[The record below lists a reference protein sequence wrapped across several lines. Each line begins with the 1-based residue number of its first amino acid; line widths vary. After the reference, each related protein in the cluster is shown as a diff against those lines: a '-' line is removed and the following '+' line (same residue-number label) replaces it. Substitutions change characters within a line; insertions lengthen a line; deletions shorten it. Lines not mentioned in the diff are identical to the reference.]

1 MCAKRL
7 TRVQII
13 SWWCRREGL
22 DSVRAKVR
30 TKLYPPTLVQSQI
43 APANPYGRKRGKRYV
58 PRDYPRPQPNPQ
70 FSIGVKDSQTEEE
83 RAFREKLARAEEV
96 RFQKAL
102 ANARADGS
110 RCIEKACAS
119 PAVLEGKCRQH
130 AMDAHAE
137 MSLIPSN
144 MTVAMGIVY
153 RPFDDL

>member
-1 MCAKRL
+1 MLR
-7 TRVQII
+7 Q
-13 SWWCRREGL
+13 
-22 DSVRAKVR
+22 
-30 TKLYPPTLVQSQI
+30 Y
-43 APANPYGRKRGKRYV
+43 
-58 PRDYPRPQPNPQ
+58 PQ

-110 RCIEKACAS
+110 RCIEKACAF